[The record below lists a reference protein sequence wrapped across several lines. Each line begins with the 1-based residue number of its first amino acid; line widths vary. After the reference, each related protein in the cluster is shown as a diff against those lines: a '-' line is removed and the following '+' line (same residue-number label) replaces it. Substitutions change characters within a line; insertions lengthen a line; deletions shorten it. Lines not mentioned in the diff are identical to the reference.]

1 MSCNQ
6 SYPFPQVFLVDGD
19 GGPQH
24 SGQLPNLVPCWPFP
38 PAQDRVR
45 SRGKSRGCM
54 GVSHSLA
61 IVVLFLFLL
70 VFGALGFEAYQ
81 IYKIQKEI
89 EGMRQVKPAMLEIN
103 TPEKQIGLREPR
115 LNGKDTDKRAAA
127 HVIGRIEKERS
138 HKTLRWEPKYG
149 RAFTSG
155 GVVYRFEDGSL
166 QVNESGLYHI
176 YSRVE
181 LIFKQC
187 SATSSFVHS
196 VFVRRVG
203 HSSPLTLME
212 AHRAG
217 FCSQKQ
223 GHPWTTESYLGSTL
237 QLQKYDKVLVNVSD
251 PLYLSYEHH
260 ANFFGLYKI

>member
-6 SYPFPQVFLVDGD
+6 SYPFPQVFLVDRD
-19 GGPQH
+19 GGPNH
-24 SGQLPNLVPCWPFP
+24 SDQLPNLVPCWPFP

-54 GVSHSLA
+54 GVSPSLA

-70 VFGALGFEAYQ
+70 VFAALGFQTYQ
-81 IYKIQKEI
+81 IYKIQKKM
-89 EGMRQVKPAMLEIN
+89 EGMRQVKPAALEFN
-103 TPEKQIGLREPR
+103 TPEKQIG
-115 LNGKDTDKRAAA
+115 
-127 HVIGRIEKERS
+127 RIEKEHP
-138 HKTLRWEPKYG
+138 HKTLRWEPKNG

-237 QLQKYDKVLVNVSD
+237 QLQKYDKVLVNVSE